1 MQEALPA
8 NPYLGPWPYQRE
20 HKALIAGRDNEAEQL
35 VSRIMDSQFVFLY
48 SQSGA
53 GKSSLI
59 NALLHD
65 KLEEKSFCVL
75 RATNLA
81 REAGGSSSAGNVSN
95 PFIRNLFLSLD
106 HQASQQPAIVN
117 ELKSLL
123 LEEKLKEMKRKIEES
138 FAAESLKFKREELQR
153 SLEKSCPETSQS
165 PFIIIFDQF
174 EEIFTAPQQYWQH
187 RHEFF
192 EQIGELAETL
202 SHSRFLFSFR
212 EEYLAFFDKHL
223 EHFDSTPYRFHL
235 ELFTREQALQAIRK
249 PTELAKAEERYA
261 RLYDKRYAEG
271 VPEAIVSE
279 LMKIQ
284 THWENDSAAWVE
296 GEHVEPVQLQLVCR
310 KLWGMLKPEEKEI
323 TGNHFAQLGGV
334 DNVLSDYY
342 EESIHA
348 LRQEKVFPGEFKVRQ
363 WIEQNLI
370 TEFKTRD
377 VVLRKPNQDQVAGM
391 PIAMIRALEDR
402 HLLRAEE
409 RGGTHLVSLS
419 HDRLISAIRLSN
431 ERYRHKRAERYG
443 RYRTA
448 VGVALAFL
456 IPLATLLAARGI
468 LSPSQ
473 SSEQALRD
481 LLTAKTHFAARDY
494 DRAAAA
500 SRRSLEQARTAE
512 AHLLLGQSLEKLGRA
527 EQALQQYEAAVN
539 LAPQNPEAYRL
550 IGFLRL
556 DTRDSTGAYQALL
569 KYFQLSGQP
578 PREVL
583 SSRNF
588 AELVR
593 YYFGSQIKSPR
604 RRQAFDLAMQLRQQH
619 IPYLP
624 GGRSPAQG
632 FDPLGFVLYVL
643 QQSGTNAASP
653 QTLSD
658 LEKHLAPTTAP
669 APMDLIVVRGRVA
682 LPLFYIGEFFGESLC
697 IGAGP
702 TAFVDIID
710 RKQLLGD
717 LATAYHIPYEDSAIL
732 PPGR

>member
-1 MQEALPA
+1 
-8 NPYLGPWPYQRE
+8 
-20 HKALIAGRDNEAEQL
+20 
-35 VSRIMDSQFVFLY
+35 
-48 SQSGA
+48 
-53 GKSSLI
+53 
-59 NALLHD
+59 
-65 KLEEKSFCVL
+65 
-75 RATNLA
+75 
-81 REAGGSSSAGNVSN
+81 
-95 PFIRNLFLSLD
+95 
-106 HQASQQPAIVN
+106 
-117 ELKSLL
+117 L
-123 LEEKLKEMKRKIEES
+123 LEEKLKGMRKKIEES
-138 FAAESLKFKREELQR
+138 FVTESLKFKREELKR
-153 SLEKSCPETSQS
+153 RLEKNYPETDKS

-212 EEYLAFFDKHL
+212 EEYLAFFDKYL
-223 EHFDSTPYRFHL
+223 DHFESTPYRFHL

-249 PTELAKAEERYA
+249 PTELAKAEARYA
-261 RLYDKRYAEG
+261 QLYDKRYAEG

-310 KLWGMLKPEEKEI
+310 KLWDMPKPEEKVI
-323 TGNHFAQLGGV
+323 TNKHFAQLGGV

-348 LRQEKVFPGEFKVRQ
+348 LRHEKAFPGEFKVRQ

-377 VVLRKPNQDQVAGM
+377 VVLRKPNQAQVAGM
-391 PIAMIRALEDR
+391 PIAIIKTLEDR

-431 ERYRHKRAERYG
+431 ERYRLKRAERYG

-448 VGVALAFL
+448 VVVALAFL

-473 SSEQALRD
+473 SSEQAAEAL
-481 LLTAKTHFAARDY
+481 
-494 DRAAAA
+494 
-500 SRRSLEQARTAE
+500 RRSLDQAPTAE

-527 EQALQQYEAAVN
+527 EQALQQYETAIN
-539 LAPQNPEAYRL
+539 LAPQNAEAYRL

-556 DTRDSTGAYQALL
+556 ETRDSTGAYQSLL

-588 AELVR
+588 AEMVR
-593 YYFGSQIKSPR
+593 YYFGNAIKLPR
-604 RRQAFDLAMQLRQQH
+604 RRQAFDLAMQLRHQH
-619 IPYLP
+619 IPFLP
-624 GGRSPAQG
+624 SGRSPAQG
-632 FDPLGFVLYVL
+632 FDALGFVLYVL

-653 QTLSD
+653 QTLSG
-658 LEKHLAPTTAP
+658 LEKHFAPTTTP
-669 APMDLIVVRGRVA
+669 EPMDLIVVRSRVA

-717 LATAYHIPYEDSAIL
+717 LVTAYHIPYEDSAIL